1 MRGKELTELKV
12 RDLRPTS
19 RWFTLTVKVLEVG
32 EEKTVFSRRDGSQH
46 RVAEALVGDE
56 TGTILFSLWDDDID
70 RVRDLVGSSITVRNG
85 YIVLFRGSMRLA
97 LGRFGT
103 IEEAEREVEKVDE
116 TVNMSERRYE
126 SRRPPRR
133 RPRRRFT

>member
-1 MRGKELTELKV
+1 MRERELTELKV

-19 RWFTLTVKVLEVG
+19 RWFTLTVKILEVG

-70 RVRDLVGSSITVRNG
+70 RVRELVGSSITVRNG
-85 YIVLFRGSMRLA
+85 YVVLFRGSMRLA

-103 IEEAEREVEKVDE
+103 IEEAEREVTKVDE
-116 TVNMSERRYE
+116 TVNMSERKYE

-133 RPRRRFT
+133 RQRRRFA

>member
-1 MRGKELTELKV
+1 MKV

-116 TVNMSERRYE
+116 TVNMSERKYE

-133 RPRRRFT
+133 RSRRRFT